1 MSERLTMLPVKQ
13 KEITDRIQKLGFRK
27 SEFSFTSTGEES
39 YELSYK
45 PNAHYNFKVDHNL
58 NHSGVPGSKGKH
70 QFNGRANNWLDSLS
84 TLEAW
89 LRYVKENVDVGN
101 PWEEISE
108 NKERFYEESFGAYEE
123 FLTVEEQQTLSQKLD
138 LMLEHFGTLQLDVE
152 KMKGDVEHI
161 KTMSSKI
168 SKKDVMI
175 SIFGTI
181 FSFILGGIIPAES
194 VNAVIHYLVN
204 LFSIDHKFLSLR

>member
-1 MSERLTMLPVKQ
+1 MLPVKQ

>member
-1 MSERLTMLPVKQ
+1 MLPVKQ

-89 LRYVKENVDVGN
+89 LRYVKENVDVGD
-101 PWEEISE
+101 PWQEVISE
-108 NKERFYEESFGAYEE
+108 QQKLNEETFGNYDET
-123 FLTVEEQQTLSQKLD
+123 LTEEEQKVFSNKLD
-138 LMLEHFGTLQLDVE
+138 LMLDHFSALQLDIG
-152 KMKGDVEHI
+152 KMKDDIAHL
-161 KTMSSKI
+161 KDQSSKI
-168 SKKDVMI
+168 SKKDLLLLFI
-175 SIFGTI
+175 GTV
-181 FSFILGGIIPAES
+181 SSYMMAGIIPPNMASE
-194 VNAVIHYLVN
+194 VWHYIID
-204 LFSIDHKFLSLR
+204 LFSISHNFLALQ